1 MLEFR
6 EKMTLSLPIL
16 VTVTLL
22 SHCVQKKKIGESPR
36 SIHGL
41 LLLSLI
47 GIVIEQ
53 LLLEKY

>member
-1 MLEFR
+1 
-6 EKMTLSLPIL
+6 MTLSLPIL

-22 SHCVQKKKIGESPR
+22 SHCVQKKIGESPR